1 MGRASLKTILY
12 AVFCAGGVVYLGGC
26 TSPIDL
32 AAFVKDPGVVEII
45 EQGAGTVNLS
55 DDSSD
60 GLKAGNKKITGL
72 DPDTYYMVE
81 EWHKDKT
88 TFLGVQFVSASGER
102 SDKLVNIGMVKG
114 REITG
119 LTNNYN
125 YRVKSAGPLLHNN
138 ALYNVPYNVLTSPSG
153 GTATNIDG
161 VITFP
166 EPEGSS
172 SVVYTLKPPTYPPY
186 DSPYKNIVQLPITP
200 PDPASSAMLSQDG
213 NIITIMSRE
222 KVIDYVFFG
231 DNEDETFN
239 YYFYFLRVVTGE
251 DPGNPGGIV
260 VTVDYTSDNSPL
272 VPLTLSYQQNATT
285 PISITIANNSP
296 EFSNITWYLDGD
308 PISGETGASFE
319 IPLNTEAIQYRMI
332 GVYTITVIATKDNKP
347 YAATI
352 KVTVLE

>member
-1 MGRASLKTILY
+1 M
-12 AVFCAGGVVYLGGC
+12 GGC

-32 AAFVKDPGVVEII
+32 ATFVKDPGVVEII
-45 EQGAGTVNLS
+45 EQGAGTVNLKN
-55 DDSSD
+55 DPSD

-81 EWHKDKT
+81 EWHKNE

-102 SDKLVNIGMVKG
+102 TDNLVNIGMVKG
-114 REITG
+114 KEITG

-125 YRVKSAGPLLHNN
+125 YRVSPAGPLLHNN

-166 EPEGSS
+166 EPEGNS

-186 DSPYKNIVQLPITP
+186 DSLYKNIVQIPITP
-200 PDPASSAMLSQDG
+200 PDSATSAMLSQDG

-251 DPGNPGGIV
+251 DPGNPEGIV
-260 VTVDYTSDNSPL
+260 VTVDYTGDNSPQL
-272 VPLTLSYQQNATT
+272 SGPQSSISYQQNETG
-285 PISITIANNSP
+285 PITINIANNSP
-296 EFSNITWYLDGD
+296 PFSDITWYLDGD

-319 IPLNTEAIQYRMI
+319 IPLNTEAIQYRMV
-332 GVYTITVIATKDNKP
+332 GEYTITVIASKDNKP